1 MFSVR
6 NQRGRI
12 TVAICSIAIG
22 VSALLAASLGA
33 GATTTGATPPSVPG
47 IVSAPATGVHPDTSS
62 GCSGDACIYLTN
74 PIPGVLYVEVW
85 AYDSNFY
92 GHFQITGADTE
103 ADGNT
108 QTQEWYGG
116 GAYGTTWAIE
126 SASPAGQV
134 CVTAWSSTGHDLG
147 KACETNG

>member
-12 TVAICSIAIG
+12 MVAICSIAIG
-22 VSALLAASLGA
+22 VSALLAVSLSA
-33 GATTTGATPPSVPG
+33 GATTTGATPSSVPG
-47 IVSAPATGVHPDTSS
+47 VVVTPPTGVHPLTSS

-74 PIPGVLYVEVW
+74 PYSGELFVEVW
-85 AYDSNFY
+85 AYDNNFY
-92 GHFQITGADTE
+92 GHFQITGADTD

-108 QTQEWYGG
+108 DTQEWDSG
-116 GAYGTTWAIE
+116 GANNTTWAFE
-126 SASPAGQV
+126 SPSPNGQV
-134 CVTAWSSTGHDLG
+134 CVTAWSSTGNDLG